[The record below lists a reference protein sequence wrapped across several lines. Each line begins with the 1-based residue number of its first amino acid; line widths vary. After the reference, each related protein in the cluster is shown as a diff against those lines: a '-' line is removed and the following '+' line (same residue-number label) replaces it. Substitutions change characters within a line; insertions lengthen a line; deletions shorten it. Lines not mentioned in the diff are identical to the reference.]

1 MILSILS
8 TESYHHSHA
17 RYVLFILF
25 PKTICFSP
33 LCIYSVYEQTDQVYR
48 QIPYVIGTLEC
59 YISDW

>member
-25 PKTICFSP
+25 PKTLCFSP
-33 LCIYSVYEQTDQVYR
+33 LCIYSVHKQTD
-48 QIPYVIGTLEC
+48 I
-59 YISDW
+59 